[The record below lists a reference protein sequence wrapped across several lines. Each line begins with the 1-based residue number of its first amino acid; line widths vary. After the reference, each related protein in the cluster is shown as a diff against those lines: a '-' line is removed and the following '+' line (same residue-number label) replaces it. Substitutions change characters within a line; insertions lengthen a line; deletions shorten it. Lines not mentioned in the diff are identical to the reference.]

1 MPLRILPIFLLLLA
15 LLPSA
20 CGKIELPDEENS
32 DTGNNQEEVPTEQTG
47 DTLLPSQVLKC
58 QTDTFICVSG
68 YIVGYIRGTS
78 LTHAIFG
85 IPTDAPN
92 SNMLLADRPSE
103 TSITNCLVVELSK
116 NNDEVPR
123 EIINLYDHPGNYKK
137 RIILIGYVNDLKIYI
152 HTNGLTVSPLIMKV
166 TMILHPLPIN
176 QLQGLMTIHNSFQMA
191 DKCHNQKKS

>member
-85 IPTDAPN
+85 IPNDAPN

-123 EIINLYDHPGNYKK
+123 EIINLYDHPRNYKK
-137 RIILIGYVNDLKIYI
+137 RIILIGYVTEYFRTIGLKNLYSYEWADSKPTDNESDNDTPPPSDKPTPGIDD
-152 HTNGLTVSPLIMKV
+152 NPQLI
-166 TMILHPLPIN
+166 PD
-176 QLQGLMTIHNSFQMA
+176 GR
-191 DKCHNQKKS
+191 